1 MAHYCPRKPQHP
13 EGPAVKGR
21 ASLGGRQP
29 RWPSHGVPSVPSE
42 SPPSLPVAPSVQRPV
57 SPGTHIARATL
68 WSQAAAGCGG
78 PAGLLIVLK
87 SSELFQGKLQ
97 SISGEWNLKGP
108 NPFLPQT
115 SNLVFVNGFEN
126 KYQKNP
132 FLKKKKNYFFLLLF
146 SHPSLAFS
154 CFLGFY
160 LFEEAALVA
169 WPGSA
174 MMAEQVA
181 MRPAQTPPFQRMPEP
196 CLLLCWLAGGEPVWT
211 LPTHWLPLL
220 AFSVLGRQPC
230 MGVKAGGPQWVGEGS
245 WIGKGPSCGQ
255 TQSLA
260 FREVPVTHACVL
272 HC

>member
-132 FLKKKKNYFFLLLF
+132 FFKKKKKLFFPSPLFPSLPCILLF
-146 SHPSLAFS
+146 PGLLSL
-154 CFLGFY
+154 
-160 LFEEAALVA
+160 
-169 WPGSA
+169 
-174 MMAEQVA
+174 
-181 MRPAQTPPFQRMPEP
+181 
-196 CLLLCWLAGGEPVWT
+196 
-211 LPTHWLPLL
+211 
-220 AFSVLGRQPC
+220 
-230 MGVKAGGPQWVGEGS
+230 
-245 WIGKGPSCGQ
+245 
-255 TQSLA
+255 
-260 FREVPVTHACVL
+260 
-272 HC
+272 

>member
-1 MAHYCPRKPQHP
+1 MAHRCPRVPQYP
-13 EGPAVKGR
+13 EGPAAKGR

-29 RWPSHGVPSVPSE
+29 RWPSHGVPHVPFE

-126 KYQKNP
+126 KYQQNL
-132 FLKKKKNYFFLLLF
+132 FLKNYFFSF
-146 SHPSLAFS
+146 SSFPVPPLHSLVSWAFIS
-154 CFLGFY
+154 LK
-160 LFEEAALVA
+160 
-169 WPGSA
+169 
-174 MMAEQVA
+174 
-181 MRPAQTPPFQRMPEP
+181 
-196 CLLLCWLAGGEPVWT
+196 
-211 LPTHWLPLL
+211 
-220 AFSVLGRQPC
+220 RQL
-230 MGVKAGGPQWVGEGS
+230 W
-245 WIGKGPSCGQ
+245 
-255 TQSLA
+255 
-260 FREVPVTHACVL
+260 
-272 HC
+272 